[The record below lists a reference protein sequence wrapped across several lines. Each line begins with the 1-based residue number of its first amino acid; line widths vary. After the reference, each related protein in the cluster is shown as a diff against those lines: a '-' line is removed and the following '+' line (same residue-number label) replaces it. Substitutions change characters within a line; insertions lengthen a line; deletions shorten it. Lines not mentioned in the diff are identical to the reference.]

1 MVAGSAL
8 DLGSSAG
15 RMLAGLRDLGWK
27 VTAVVTTEEAARK
40 ARQRGIP
47 VRVGP
52 LESHHLP
59 DDGFDLVTF
68 FQVVEP
74 IPLRAQTLR
83 ELHRILRPGGRLVV
97 AVPTFGFLQEKLFG
111 HRWMNLNPQNPPVY
125 FNERSLERLLELSGF
140 APEEVKR
147 FSPEY
152 SPLTWLQSLE
162 NLALRRNNLL
172 YKMLRGRH
180 GGLAPVTLPEA
191 AAVAGA
197 FVLAPAATAAAA
209 IAAAARQGDCL
220 ELTARKR

>member
-27 VTAVVTTEEAARK
+27 VTAVVTSEEAARK

-59 DDGFDLVTF
+59 GNEFDLVTF

-74 IPLRAQTLR
+74 IPLTSRTLR
-83 ELHRILRPGGRLVV
+83 EFHRILRPGGRLVV
-97 AVPTFGFLQEKLFG
+97 AVPAFGFLQEKLFG
-111 HRWMNLNPQNPPVY
+111 HRWMNLDPRNPPVY
-125 FNERSLERLLELSGF
+125 FNERSLELLLELSGF
-140 APEEVKR
+140 TPEEVRR
-147 FSPEY
+147 FSLEY

-162 NLALRRNNLL
+162 NLALRRNNVL
-172 YKMLRGRH
+172 YKMLRGEH
-180 GGLAPVTLPEA
+180 GGLPPVTLSEA

-197 FVLAPAATAAAA
+197 FVLAPAAVAAAA
-209 IAAAARQGDCL
+209 IAAAARQGDCI
-220 ELTARKR
+220 EITARKR